1 MSNRILDGSPFYPNV
16 SCRVSLDELH
26 HDLDSMSREG
36 LEEDYA
42 RQAESMIG
50 DFEDCEDLVR
60 ALNHANAALQKDIA
74 LKIRMRDPSV
84 AGILPMLKA
93 EYVRQLE
100 NRV

>member
-1 MSNRILDGSPFYPNV
+1 MANEP
-16 SCRVSLDELH
+16 CRVSLDELR
-26 HDLDSMSREG
+26 HDLDSMSRED
-36 LEEDYA
+36 LQEDHA

-50 DFEDCEDLVR
+50 DFEDCDDLVS
-60 ALNHANAALQKDIA
+60 ALNNADPIILHDII

-100 NRV
+100 NMG